1 MACSIIRN
9 SATNE
14 LESVLAP
21 NGKESILFDSI
32 LKLQP
37 DAEQALRMWAQAYT
51 PSFKTVYGDWEKGES
66 SLKLDANQE
75 PLLSGINLPA
85 FKNLKEGAY
94 KPKDKLLLFM
104 LSSNDSK
111 RCRRNELHVHSR
123 VTLWIELHIPI
134 SGFSDKGDHK
144 ILLEVH
150 QGTFTVPRDY
160 IISLE

>member
-94 KPKDKLLLFM
+94 KPKDKVLEVIQDQKNSVGLGILG
-104 LSSNDSK
+104 S
-111 RCRRNELHVHSR
+111 
-123 VTLWIELHIPI
+123 
-134 SGFSDKGDHK
+134 
-144 ILLEVH
+144 LLESLRSRLNV
-150 QGTFTVPRDY
+150 DY
-160 IISLE
+160 QLITADEARELTKNTNSPWKGEPAF